1 MASRGTAPKL
11 RRSMATLSQLLA
23 QHRCILVVDA
33 ASTRVQVGLL
43 RAGEPARWASSA
55 DESGKAVF
63 ALTADLLRAANLDL
77 NAVAAFAYDVGPGSM
92 LGVRTVAMA
101 LRTWLV
107 LSPRPVFGYF
117 SLQALAQQ
125 LAGAGAAPPF
135 AVIADARRDTW
146 HFATVPSPTGPSAPR
161 RATAAEVA
169 AFAGD
174 VYLPTAFRAF
184 SAAPRAT
191 SDCPFDLETIFA
203 ALPDADLFAPIDAPD
218 AFQHEAPE
226 YKKWTAEVHSA
237 ERAGR

>member
-1 MASRGTAPKL
+1 MAAPKL
-11 RRSMATLSQLLA
+11 RAPMATLAQLLA

-43 RAGEPARWASSA
+43 RAGETARWATST

-63 ALTADLLRAANLDL
+63 ALAAGLLRDANLDL
-77 NAVAAFAYDVGPGSM
+77 NSVAAFAYDVGPGSM

-107 LSPRPVFGYF
+107 LNPRPVFGYF
-117 SLQALAQQ
+117 SLNLIRAHLAPS
-125 LAGAGAAPPF
+125 GAPPPF

-146 HFATVPSPTGPSAPR
+146 HLALSPAPTATDAPR
-161 RATAAEVA
+161 RAPAAEVA
-169 AFAGD
+169 AFAGE

-184 SAAPRAT
+184 SPAPRAT
-191 SDCPFDLETIFA
+191 RDCPFDLETIFA
-203 ALPDADLFAPIDAPD
+203 ALPDADLFTPVEAPD

-226 YKKWTAEVHSA
+226 YKKWSAEVHSA
-237 ERAGR
+237 ARAGR